1 ILLPPQNSPATLNP
15 RLVGVNSELSTVPVS
30 ATRGTTLKVYLSGA
44 AVDQVPGTGLLITS
58 PYLTVDPASLRSHQ
72 FGSTTPVISFDV
84 TIALDAPPGDYSIRL
99 QSNSGEISYL
109 VGALVIEPR

>member
-1 ILLPPQNSPATLNP
+1 
-15 RLVGVNSELSTVPVS
+15 VNSELSTVPLSV
-30 ATRGTTLKVYLSGA
+30 TRGTTLKVYLSGP

-58 PYLTVDPASLRSHQ
+58 PYLAVDPASLRSHQ

-99 QSNSGEISYL
+99 QSNSGEIAYL